1 MNPNFEYEKF
11 TQEIYQELVNADVLK
26 TTDVQHNIKLKGRSG
41 QEHQID
47 VYWEYEIAGT
57 KQKVAIECKNY
68 NKTVGIGKVRDFY
81 GVLYDLNN
89 VAGIMVTKI
98 GYQKGAKEYA
108 SEYGIS
114 LKELRAPNPGEAIIG
129 EVEMNFDIS
138 VRRCLFLVD
147 ADYAET
153 DKFSVTKYKHF
164 LDWMSLNNESS
175 WASSTHVPLELVER
189 NIVNSN
195 GVTIVTLEK
204 IEKELPKDSDSDIV
218 FKYEDA
224 YVNTRWGKIKI
235 NEIKNEYEYKNEKK
249 IIAIDAQD
257 FVKAILKD
265 ALNGEIRL
273 IAGDSIAKIEQ

>member
-1 MNPNFEYEKF
+1 MNLNIEYEKF

-26 TTDVQHNIKLKGRSG
+26 ITKVQHDVKLKGRSG

-47 VYWEYEIAGT
+47 VYWEYEIAGA

-68 NKTVGIGKVRDFY
+68 NKNVAIGKVRDFY
-81 GVLYDLNN
+81 GVLCDLNN
-89 VAGIMVTKI
+89 VAGIMVTKV

-114 LKELRAPNPGEAIIG
+114 LKELRIPNPGEAIIG
-129 EVEMNFDIS
+129 EVELNFDIA

-147 ADYAET
+147 ANYSET
-153 DKFSVTKYKHF
+153 DKFSVSKYKNF

-175 WASSTHVPLELVER
+175 WASATHIPLELVDR
-189 NIVNSN
+189 NVINSN
-195 GVTIVTLEK
+195 GVTIITLEK
-204 IEKELPKDSDSDIV
+204 IEDELPKDSNSDIV

-224 YVNTRWGKIKI
+224 FVNTRWGKIKI
-235 NEIKNEYEYKNEKK
+235 NEIKYVYEYRNENKT
-249 IIAIDAQD
+249 IAIDAQG

-265 ALNGEIRL
+265 ALNGDIKL
-273 IAGDSIAKIEQ
+273 IAKK

>member
-1 MNPNFEYEKF
+1 MNPNIEYEKF

-26 TTDVQHNIKLKGRSG
+26 TTKVQHNVKLKGRSG

-68 NKTVGIGKVRDFY
+68 NKTVEIGKVRDFY
-81 GVLYDLNN
+81 GILCDLNN

-114 LKELRAPNPGEAIIG
+114 LKELRTPNPGEAIIG

-147 ADYAET
+147 ADYSET
-153 DKFSVTKYKHF
+153 DKFSVSKYKHF
-164 LDWMSLNNESS
+164 LDWMSLSKDSPWIN
-175 WASSTHVPLELVER
+175 ATHIPLELIDR
-189 NIVNSN
+189 NIINSN
-195 GVTIVTLEK
+195 GTRITTLEK
-204 IEKELPKDSDSDIV
+204 IEEELPKNSDSDIV
-218 FKYEDA
+218 FRYEDA
-224 YVNTRWGKIKI
+224 FVNTRWGKIKI
-235 NEIKNEYEYKNEKK
+235 NEIKYEYEYKNEKK
-249 IIAIDAQD
+249 IIAIDAQEL
-257 FVKAILKD
+257 VKAILKD
-265 ALNGEIRL
+265 ALNGEIKL
-273 IAGDSIAKIEQ
+273 IANKEAR

>member
-1 MNPNFEYEKF
+1 MNPNIEYEKI

-235 NEIKNEYEYKNEKK
+235 NEIKYEYEYKNEKK
-249 IIAIDAQD
+249 IIAIYAQD

-265 ALNGEIRL
+265 ALNGEIKL
-273 IAGDSIAKIEQ
+273 IANKEVR

>member
-1 MNPNFEYEKF
+1 MNPNIEYEKF

-26 TTDVQHNIKLKGRSG
+26 TTKVQHNVKLKGRSG

-68 NKTVGIGKVRDFY
+68 NKTVAIGKVRDFY
-81 GVLYDLNN
+81 GVLCDLNN
-89 VAGIMVTKI
+89 VAGIMVTKV

-114 LKELRAPNPGEAIIG
+114 LKELRTPNSGEAIIG

-235 NEIKNEYEYKNEKK
+235 NEIKYEYEYKNEKK

-265 ALNGEIRL
+265 ALNGEIKL
-273 IAGDSIAKIEQ
+273 IANKEVR

>member
-1 MNPNFEYEKF
+1 MNPNIEYEKF

-138 VRRCLFLVD
+138 VRRCLFLVN

-204 IEKELPKDSDSDIV
+204 IEEELPKDSDSDIV

-235 NEIKNEYEYKNEKK
+235 NEIKYEYEYKNEKK

-265 ALNGEIRL
+265 ALNGEIKL
-273 IAGDSIAKIEQ
+273 IVNKEVR

>member
-1 MNPNFEYEKF
+1 MNPNIKYEKF

-26 TTDVQHNIKLKGRSG
+26 TTEVQHNVKLKGRSG

-57 KQKVAIECKNY
+57 KHKVAIECKNY
-68 NKTVGIGKVRDFY
+68 NKTVAIGKVRDFY
-81 GVLYDLNN
+81 GVLYDLKN
-89 VAGIMVTKI
+89 VAGIMVTKV

-114 LKELRAPNPGEAIIG
+114 LKELRTPKPSEAIIG
-129 EVEMNFDIS
+129 EVELNFDIA
-138 VRRCLFLVD
+138 VRRCLFLVN
-147 ADYAET
+147 ADYSET
-153 DKFSVTKYKHF
+153 DKFSVSKYKHF
-164 LDWMSLNNESS
+164 LDCMSLNNESS
-175 WASSTHVPLELVER
+175 WASSTHVPLELVDR

-195 GVTIVTLEK
+195 GVTIATLEK

-224 YVNTRWGKIKI
+224 FVNTRWGKIKI
-235 NEIKNEYEYKNEKK
+235 NEIKYEYKYTNEKK
-249 IIAIDAQD
+249 TIVVDAQY

-265 ALNGEIRL
+265 ALNGEIKL
-273 IAGDSIAKIEQ
+273 IANKEAQ

>member
-1 MNPNFEYEKF
+1 MNLNIEYEKF

-26 TTDVQHNIKLKGRSG
+26 ITKVQHDVKLKGRSG

-47 VYWEYEIAGT
+47 VYWEYEIAGA

-68 NKTVGIGKVRDFY
+68 NKNVAIGKVRDFY
-81 GVLYDLNN
+81 GVLCDLNN
-89 VAGIMVTKI
+89 VAGIMVTKV

-114 LKELRAPNPGEAIIG
+114 LKELRIPNPGEAIIG
-129 EVEMNFDIS
+129 EVELNFDIA

-147 ADYAET
+147 PNCSET
-153 DKFSVTKYKHF
+153 DKFSVSKYKNF

-175 WASSTHVPLELVER
+175 WASATHIPLELVDK
-189 NIVNSN
+189 NVINSN
-195 GVTIVTLEK
+195 GVTIITLEK
-204 IEKELPKDSDSDIV
+204 IEDELPKDSNSDIV

-224 YVNTRWGKIKI
+224 FVNTRWGKIKI
-235 NEIKNEYEYKNEKK
+235 NEIKYVYEYRNENKT
-249 IIAIDAQD
+249 IAIDAQG

-265 ALNGEIRL
+265 ALNGDIKL
-273 IAGDSIAKIEQ
+273 IAKK